1 MIFVGIFSR
10 SKIDTSLEFAPPT
23 ELADR
28 LFFAIEMTKNVFA
41 FLDVPDIV
49 IDEEEVRFTQIYF
62 IIYFT
67 SYFRPYFNF
76 TLKL

>member
-49 IDEEEVRFTQIYF
+49 IVEEEVSFIRFISLF
-62 IIYFT
+62 I
-67 SYFRPYFNF
+67 SPH
-76 TLKL
+76 TLGLISISP